1 MSEFSEFQSDSGS
14 PLLNESEAEALS
26 EKRTPAN
33 NLNWWKLFM
42 LSLALI
48 AITVPMAV
56 FLSTPRVLE
65 RGPITDCGSTN
76 EEAISRGCFM
86 EPMLYGWVPPAC
98 YFANLSS
105 QYQPFTDRD
114 WYSDP
119 HFASDSKIAP
129 EDIWAGK
136 HVHIFVHRYHIE
148 HCLFLWRK
156 LAWAVEAK
164 SEWLDTKTLA
174 VSHADHC
181 AKQLSR
187 QWESENG
194 TNDVELGFYHC
205 VRLLRE

>member
-1 MSEFSEFQSDSGS
+1 MSDYQSDSGS
-14 PLLNESEAEALS
+14 PLLNEPEAEAPF
-26 EKRTPAN
+26 EKCTPSN
-33 NLNWWKLFM
+33 SFIWWKFFM
-42 LSLALI
+42 LSLVLM
-48 AITVPMAV
+48 AIMVPTAV
-56 FLSTPRVLE
+56 YLSILRASG
-65 RGPITDCGSTN
+65 RAPITDCGSTN

-86 EPMLYGWVPPAC
+86 EPMVYGWMPPAC

-119 HFASDSKIAP
+119 DFASDSKIAA

-136 HVHIFVHRYHIE
+136 HTHIFVHRYHTE

-164 SEWLDTKTLA
+164 SEWLDTKTLS
-174 VSHADHC
+174 VSHTDHC

-187 QWESENG
+187 SWESENG
-194 TNDVELGFYHC
+194 TNNVELGFYHC
-205 VRLLRE
+205 VRLPLV